1 MTDRPSLR
9 FEGMAQTDVGCV
21 REKNEDCYCALP
33 HAGIFAVADG
43 MGGHE
48 RGDWASANVAVAL
61 AAIDAEGSFEEGVE
75 AVAAAIHA
83 ANARIHEEA
92 VALGVQMGTTIVAA
106 VVRER
111 RFGILWA
118 GDSRAYLL
126 RAGTLHKL
134 TRDHTQVQELI
145 DRGILPAAAADG
157 HPMGHI
163 LSRALGVGAT
173 LELEAVADEALPGD
187 LFLLCSD
194 GLMSVVEDREI
205 AAMLADPLNN
215 SPTQLINL
223 ARARGAPDNVT
234 VITISANEPTLLRLG
249 AAPELAE

>member
-1 MTDRPSLR
+1 MTAAALR

-33 HAGIFAVADG
+33 HAGVFAVADG

-48 RGDWASANVAVAL
+48 RGEWASATVAVAL
-61 AAIDAEGSFEEGVE
+61 AAVDDEGSFEAGLN
-75 AVAAAIHA
+75 AVAAAIHE

-92 VALGVQMGTTIVAA
+92 ESAGVQMGTTIVAA
-106 VVRER
+106 VMRGR

-126 RAGTLHKL
+126 RAGMLHQL

-145 DRGILPAAAADG
+145 DRGILPPEAADG
-157 HPMGHI
+157 HPMGHV
-163 LSRALGVGAT
+163 LSRALGVAPQ
-173 LELEAVADEALPGD
+173 LELEAVADEARAGD

-215 SPTQLINL
+215 TPAQLINL

-249 AAPELAE
+249 VTEELVS

>member
-1 MTDRPSLR
+1 MSAGPLR

-33 HAGIFAVADG
+33 HAGIYAVADG

-48 RGDWASANVAVAL
+48 RGEWASAAVAVAL
-61 AAIDAEGSFEEGVE
+61 AAVEADGSFDEGVN
-75 AVAAAIHA
+75 AVAEAIHA
-83 ANARIHEEA
+83 ANARVYEEA
-92 VALGVQMGTTIVAA
+92 QTLGAQMGTTVVAA
-106 VVRER
+106 VMRER

-126 RAGTLHKL
+126 RGGALHQL

-145 DRGILPAAAADG
+145 DRGILPADAADN
-157 HPMGHI
+157 HPMAHI
-163 LSRALGVGAT
+163 LSRALGVAPEI
-173 LELEAVADEALPGD
+173 ELEAVADEAKPGD

-205 AAMLADPLNN
+205 AAMLSDPLNN
-215 SPTQLINL
+215 TPEALIGL
-223 ARARGAPDNVT
+223 ARSRGAPDNVT

-249 AAPELAE
+249 EAAELVP

>member
-1 MTDRPSLR
+1 VSGEALR
-9 FEGMAQTDVGCV
+9 FEGMAQSDVGCV

-48 RGDWASANVAVAL
+48 RGEWASATTATAL
-61 AAIDAEGSFEEGVE
+61 AAIEAESSFEAGLD
-75 AVAAAIHA
+75 AVSEIIHA
-83 ANARIHEEA
+83 ANARIFEEA
-92 VALGVQMGTTIVAA
+92 QALGVQMGTTIVAA

-126 RAGTLHKL
+126 RDGVLHKL

-145 DRGILPAAAADG
+145 DRGILPPDAADG
-157 HPMGHI
+157 HPMGHV
-163 LSRALGVGAT
+163 LSRALGVGPVV
-173 LELEAVADEALPGD
+173 ELDAIVDEARPGD

-194 GLMSVVEDREI
+194 GLLGVVEDREI

-215 SPTQLINL
+215 TPTQLIAL
-223 ARARGAPDNVT
+223 ARSRGAPDNVT

-249 AAPELAE
+249 GARELTT